1 MIRALIVEDE
11 PMAQAQLAR
20 LIKTHFPDIEVVA
33 MTDSVRS
40 TVAFLTADPP
50 INVIFMDVELS
61 DGECFEIFR
70 QVPVHSQ
77 VIMTTAYD
85 SYAVKAFEAGSIDY
99 LLKPISEEALTRAV
113 SRVRARTEVL
123 DVEKLL
129 AAVAPRRRQYRERAT
144 VRVGDQIIPV
154 KVADIAFFYS
164 EDKSNYLVMD
174 SGERYLVDITL
185 DALEGELDPEQF
197 FRVTRGCIVARHAV
211 RRVGRHFSG
220 RLRLETIPA
229 PPCEFTVSRARVDDF
244 LKWLE

>member
-40 TVAFLTADPP
+40 TVEFLTADPP

-99 LLKPISEEALTRAV
+99 LLKPISEEALKRAV

-123 DVEKLL
+123 DVGKLL
-129 AAVAPRRRQYRERAT
+129 AAVGRPRRKYRERAT
-144 VRVGDQIIPV
+144 VHVGDQIIPV
-154 KVADIAFFYS
+154 RVADISYFYS
-164 EDKSNYLVMD
+164 EDKSNFLVM
-174 SGERYLVDITL
+174 STGERYLVDVTL
-185 DALEGELDPEQF
+185 DTLESELDPEQF
-197 FRVTRGCIVARHAV
+197 FRISRGCIVARQAV
-211 RRVGRHFSG
+211 RRVSRHFSG
-220 RLRLETIPA
+220 RLRLETSPA
-229 PPCEFTVSRARVDDF
+229 SPGDLTVSRARVDDF